1 MKGRGVESNPKS
13 WSTGKETAALLAIA
27 VGSTV
32 SNDDS
37 LSDNCGQEGAVGGC
51 SFKLASGNM
60 IVGGKGMKVR
70 TKVRWNYHGCRTT
83 DICLQQ
89 HHKTLE
95 MNEWVECENC
105 GKDRFEPDHPADLP
119 YKCEDTLGEGGCDAP
134 QDLAWMDKK
143 AFSGALP
150 TLSES
155 ECGQEKYVEDSQ
167 RFLIFKL
174 KGLKVPS
181 QIVCED
187 CLHLSDNLYADRV
200 ISIEE
205 RVEYI
210 RQVFTHIL
218 TFVSFHDED
227 QRQVLQKLINEAKTL
242 LEMYK
247 CGWYIEEEINWKS
260 LGVGQ
265 EAVALSATRA
275 VGPASTTAK
284 DPVSD
289 QGAHVDLLPAKRK
302 WGAVS
307 ANSGHAGDSQH
318 DRPKGIEPKIAPS
331 SVSCVD
337 ANRPQSSVGSTPSS
351 PLLDATRPAQGFM
364 PLPSDHDGS
373 CIDDDPVDLTGD
385 SDDNEPILPGPS
397 AKADQVVDL
406 TGDVDD

>member
-1 MKGRGVESNPKS
+1 
-13 WSTGKETAALLAIA
+13 
-27 VGSTV
+27 
-32 SNDDS
+32 
-37 LSDNCGQEGAVGGC
+37 
-51 SFKLASGNM
+51 
-60 IVGGKGMKVR
+60 
-70 TKVRWNYHGCRTT
+70 
-83 DICLQQ
+83 
-89 HHKTLE
+89 

-150 TLSES
+150 VLSES

-174 KGLKVPS
+174 KGLKDTF
-181 QIVCED
+181 QNVCED
-187 CLHLSDNLYADRV
+187 CLNLSDNLYADRV
-200 ISIEE
+200 ISIKK

-218 TFVSFHDED
+218 TFVPFHDED
-227 QRQVLQKLINEAKTL
+227 QRQVLQKNINEAKTL

-265 EAVALSATRA
+265 GAVALSVTHA
-275 VGPASTTAK
+275 VGSASTTAT
-284 DPVSD
+284 DPVSG

-302 WGAVS
+302 WGAIS
-307 ANSGHAGDSQH
+307 ANSGGGHAGDCQH
-318 DRPKGIEPKIAPS
+318 DRPKGQEPKIAPS
-331 SVSCVD
+331 SLSCVD
-337 ANRPQSSVGSTPSS
+337 ASHPQSFVGPTSSS

-364 PLPSDHDGS
+364 PLPSDHGGS

-385 SDDNEPILPGPS
+385 SDDNEPILPSPS